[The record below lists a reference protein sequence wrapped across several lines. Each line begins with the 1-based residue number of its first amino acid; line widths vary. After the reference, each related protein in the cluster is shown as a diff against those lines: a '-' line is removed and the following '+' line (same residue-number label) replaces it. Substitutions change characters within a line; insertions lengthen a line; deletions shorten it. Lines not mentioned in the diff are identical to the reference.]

1 MTEYYKRS
9 RLLTAFLGQLH
20 DPKSSPSIIK
30 EKKSRRIPL
39 AEHTACAAEKK
50 NLYRVLARGIEKVDH
65 LEDPCVDGRIL
76 LIWISSKQSCRNLE
90 WFHLAHDR
98 DT

>member
-1 MTEYYKRS
+1 M
-9 RLLTAFLGQLH
+9 AFLEQLH
-20 DPKSSPSIIK
+20 DPKSLPSIIK

-50 NLYRVLARGIEKVDH
+50 NVYSVWARGIEKGDH
-65 LEDPCVDGRIL
+65 LEDQCVDGRML
-76 LIWISSKQSCRNLE
+76 LIWISSKQCCRNLE
-90 WFHLAHDR
+90 WIHLAHDR